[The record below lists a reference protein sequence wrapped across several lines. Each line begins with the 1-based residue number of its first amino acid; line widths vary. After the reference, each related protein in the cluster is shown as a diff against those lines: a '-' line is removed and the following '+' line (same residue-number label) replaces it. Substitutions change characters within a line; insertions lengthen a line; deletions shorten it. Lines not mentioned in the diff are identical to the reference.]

1 MAGRGDLA
9 GFLRGLGLIRQALS
23 ETSGKELRHAW
34 ENSSLKSAA
43 EQAGSSLQ
51 DSLANAKAPNVVDIT
66 KNVGNTAKLMYS
78 QATAA
83 ANVIQKKTSSPST
96 ASSSDLNMDFDNDF
110 NISSPLMDTGDISSQ
125 SPHTNSMEASSMPN
139 VDNTVT
145 SHSADAMSV
154 SGKPEK
160 ETVSAS
166 KEKTEPQGL
175 NIDMKIPSVTS
186 KGTVKNDSD
195 DPVVKA
201 KARRAIRPK
210 SSLDLAQRKEILSS
224 FKPELSSTSQERKVP
239 SSRIGRV
246 YTFGKMAGSLGL
258 GAMTEF
264 TKQTLGFS
272 GSADKG
278 GKSVVLSEA
287 NVNMI
292 VDTLCRVRGA
302 ALKLGQML
310 SLQDESLISPELQKI
325 LERVRQSA
333 DYMPTWQMERVL
345 KTEFGADW
353 RSKLMSFDDKPFAA
367 ASIGQVHRA
376 VTLDG
381 KNVALKIQYPGVA
394 QSIDSDI
401 NNLMSILSVW
411 NFIPKGLYVDS
422 VIRVAKK
429 ELAWEVDYLRE
440 AECSDIFRDLLKDDP
455 GFYIPQT
462 YPDLI
467 TSNVLTTE
475 YVEGLPMDK
484 CQELDQGTRD
494 WLGMKLLELCLRE
507 LFEFRFMQTDPNWS
521 NFFYNPATEQVILL
535 DFGATREFSTKF
547 VDTYIGIIR
556 AAADNDRQGVLEH
569 SRTCGFLT
577 GYETKDMEEAHV
589 DSVMILGEAF
599 HCEGPFDF
607 HNQDTTRRIHS
618 LIPVMMDHRL
628 TPPPEETYSLHRK
641 MAGAFLLC
649 SKLKANVDCRALFEP
664 IYENYKFGV
673 DTNLLSG
680 NGNGETDQAI
690 PADGNLAVTT

>member
-51 DSLANAKAPNVVDIT
+51 DI
-66 KNVGNTAKLMYS
+66 
-78 QATAA
+78 
-83 ANVIQKKTSSPST
+83 
-96 ASSSDLNMDFDNDF
+96 
-110 NISSPLMDTGDISSQ
+110 
-125 SPHTNSMEASSMPN
+125 
-139 VDNTVT
+139 
-145 SHSADAMSV
+145 
-154 SGKPEK
+154 
-160 ETVSAS
+160 
-166 KEKTEPQGL
+166 
-175 NIDMKIPSVTS
+175 TS

-367 ASIGQVHRA
+367 ASIGQ
-376 VTLDG
+376 
-381 KNVALKIQYPGVA
+381 YPGVA

-411 NFIPKGLYVDS
+411 NFIPK
-422 VIRVAKK
+422 
-429 ELAWEVDYLRE
+429 
-440 AECSDIFRDLLKDDP
+440 
-455 GFYIPQT
+455 
-462 YPDLI
+462 DLI

-475 YVEGLPMDK
+475 Y
-484 CQELDQGTRD
+484 
-494 WLGMKLLELCLRE
+494 LGMKLLELCLRE